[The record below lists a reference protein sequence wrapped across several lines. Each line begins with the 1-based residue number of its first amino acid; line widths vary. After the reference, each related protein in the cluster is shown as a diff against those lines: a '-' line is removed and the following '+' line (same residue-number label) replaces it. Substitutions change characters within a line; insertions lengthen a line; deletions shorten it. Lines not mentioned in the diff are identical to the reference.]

1 MLKGGY
7 AGKILRVNLTEGK
20 ISVEDIR
27 EDWAEDYIG
36 GRGYGTRIIM
46 EEVDPKVDPLSEA
59 NKVVVAS
66 GPLGST
72 YAPSSGRVMVI
83 TKGALNGAIACSNSG
98 GHFGAEIKRAGY
110 DMVILEGKAEKPV
123 YIWIYKGK
131 AEIRDASH
139 LWGKNVKE
147 TDAILKQETHP
158 EAGTLE
164 IGPAAE
170 KLSLIANVTFDGH
183 RAAGRTGVGAV
194 LASKNVKAIAA
205 KGNLTINV
213 ADNEAFAKAVYEAR
227 KILANDPFSGNAGA
241 KYGTAVLVNVIN
253 GVGGLPSYNAH
264 DAYLEGA
271 NNISGETLTEKFL
284 VRNEGCDSCPI
295 ACGRVTEIREGKY
308 KGKKGVGPEYEPIWA
323 LGAMCGVD
331 DMPSVIMASF
341 LCDDYGLDSISA
353 GSTVACAMDLY
364 EAGYIPKSDIPFDVE
379 PRFGSGDA
387 LVECIRAMGEQDSE
401 FGKLLAQGSYRL
413 AEHYGHPEFSM
424 TVKKQEFPAYDPRA
438 IKGIGLEYATS
449 NRGACH
455 VRGYTIAAEVLAG
468 TVDRL
473 TYEGKAELTKTFQD
487 LTAALDS
494 TGICLF
500 TTFGLTGKEI
510 AAMFEAATGF
520 KCDLNEFLKKGER
533 IWNLEKLFNLKAGF
547 TKDDDRMPERLRL
560 EPIKTGPSKGEIFEL
575 EKMLP
580 EYYQVRGWD
589 ENGVPTREK
598 LQELGLE
605 DLA

>member
-7 AGKILRVNLTEGK
+7 VGKILRVNLTNGS
-20 ISVEDIR
+20 ISVEDIN
-27 EDWAEDYIG
+27 EKWAEDFIG
-36 GRGYGTRIIM
+36 GRGYGTRIMM
-46 EEVDPKVDPLSEA
+46 EEVDPKVDPLSPD
-59 NKVVVAS
+59 NKVIIAS

-110 DMVILEGKAEKPV
+110 DMVIVEGKAEKPV
-123 YIWIYKGK
+123 YLWINKGK
-131 AEIRDASH
+131 AEIRDATD

-147 TDAILKQETHP
+147 TDAIMKENTHP
-158 EAGTLE
+158 DAGTLE

-170 KLSLIANVTFDGH
+170 KLSLISNITFDGH

-194 LASKNVKAIAA
+194 LASKNLKGMAA
-205 KGNLTINV
+205 KGNLGIMV

-227 KILANDPFSGNAGA
+227 DILSKDAFSGGGGA
-241 KYGTAVLVNVIN
+241 ALGTPLLVNVIN
-253 GVGGLPSYNAH
+253 GVGGLPTNNAH
-264 DAYLEGA
+264 DAYFETA
-271 NNISGETLTEKFL
+271 DKISGESLAANNL

-295 ACGRVTEIREGKY
+295 ACGRVTEIRKGKY
-308 KGKKGVGPEYEPIWA
+308 KGKHGVGPEYEPIWA
-323 LGAMCGVD
+323 LGSMCGVD
-331 DMPSVIMASF
+331 DLDSVVMASY

-353 GSTVACAMDLY
+353 GATVACAMDLY
-364 EAGYIPKSDIPFDVE
+364 EAGYIPKGDVPFE
-379 PRFGSGDA
+379 LRFGSGDA
-387 LVECIRAMGEQDSE
+387 LVEAIRLMGEQDTE
-401 FGKLLAQGSYRL
+401 FGKLLAKGSYRL
-413 AEHYGHPEFSM
+413 AEHYGHPEYSM

-455 VRGYTIAAEVLAG
+455 VRGYTIAAEVLG
-468 TVDRL
+468 GSVDRL
-473 TYEGKAELTKTFQD
+473 AYEGKGELTKIFQD

-520 KCDLNEFLKKGER
+520 KCDVDEFMKKGER
-533 IWNLEKLFNLKAGF
+533 IWNMEKLFNIKAGF
-547 TKDDDRMPERLRL
+547 TSADDTLPERLAK
-560 EPIKTGPSKGEIFEL
+560 EPVKTGPSKGETTDIG
-575 EKMLP
+575 KMLP
-580 EYYQVRGWD
+580 EYYKVRGWTQD
-589 ENGVPTREK
+589 GVPTEEK
-598 LQELGLE
+598 LKELGIENLI
-605 DLA
+605 